1 MVPPA
6 TSKSAPLALAS
17 ETPGYDVRRPLLRS
31 FTAVS
36 AAFRDGSDTPRH
48 FLERCLERIEQAEP
62 VVQAFVCFDL
72 ERARQASDDASVRYR
87 GNRALSPIDGMPL
100 GLKDIIETRHMPTGM
115 NSPIFDG
122 YRPRRDAACVI
133 ALRKAGAVFLGKTVT
148 TEFACG
154 RSGPTRNP
162 YDATRT
168 PGGSSSGSA
177 ASVGAGMV
185 PGALGTQTQA
195 SVIRPASYCGAYALK
210 PSHNLLCYE
219 GTAPLTPSMDTLG
232 IFGADLDD
240 VWGITAAIAA
250 VAPGLGGPALRLDA
264 TSPAAV
270 APKRMAR
277 LDTVGWREV
286 DDATRAD
293 FERVLGKLAAAGV
306 EIVDRKTAADV
317 EALEQ
322 LLLEVPDVSMR
333 IFAYECQ
340 WPLRSYRECGEGLVG
355 ERVLELLALADS
367 MSPQDYRDACDKRDI
382 LRQAVTALGA
392 KADGFL
398 TLSSSG
404 PAIADI
410 AYTGSRHYP
419 VPWSLVAGP
428 SVSLPLMVSSGL
440 PVGLQ
445 VMGPYASDIAIM
457 GRARWIRDLLIK

>member
-1 MVPPA
+1 MVPSSTSRVIPKPA
-6 TSKSAPLALAS
+6 SSEAS
-17 ETPGYDVRRPLLRS
+17 NYDFRRPLLRS
-31 FTAVS
+31 YVAAT
-36 AAFRDGSDTPRH
+36 AAFRDKTDTPRH

-62 VVQAFVCFDL
+62 TVQAFVTVDL

-87 GNRALSPIDGMPL
+87 GNRALSPIDGIPL

-122 YRPRRDAACVI
+122 YRPRCDAACVI

-162 YDATRT
+162 YDPTRT

-177 ASVGAGMV
+177 AAVGAGMV
-185 PGALGTQTQA
+185 AGALGTQTQA
-195 SVIRPASYCGAYALK
+195 SVIRPASFCGAYALK
-210 PSHNLLCYE
+210 PSHNLLCFD
-219 GTAPLTPSMDTLG
+219 GAAPLAPSMDTLG
-232 IFGADLDD
+232 IFGGDLDD
-240 VWGITAAIAA
+240 VWGVTSAIAA
-250 VAPGLGGPALRLDA
+250 VAPGIGGPALALDPVF
-264 TSPAAV
+264 PAAV
-270 APKRMAR
+270 APKRMVR
-277 LDTVGWREV
+277 LDTAGWPEV
-286 DDATRAD
+286 DAASRAE
-293 FERVLGKLAAAGV
+293 FERVLKTLAAAGV
-306 EIVDRKTAADV
+306 EILDRRNTAEV

-322 LLLEVPDVSMR
+322 ILLDVPDVSLR

-340 WPLRSYRECGEGLVG
+340 WPLRSYHDCGDRLVG
-355 ERVLELLALADS
+355 ERVLELLTLADS
-367 MSPQDYRDACDKRDI
+367 MSPQDFRDVCQRREQ
-382 LRQAVTALGA
+382 LRQAVTVLGA

-398 TLSSSG
+398 SLSSSG

-428 SVSLPLMVSSGL
+428 SVSLPVMASGGL

-445 VMGPYASDIAIM
+445 IMGPYASDISIM
-457 GRARWIRDLLIK
+457 THARWIRDVLI